1 MLEMILASEFYSII
15 CLIIPWI
22 VSIAGAIGT
31 ACVAI
36 YKVGQVINEFRNSN
50 ELKEYNKKMGE
61 YLKSHQHLEDEIH
74 DLKDTITHTYR
85 FKGGTDNDESI

>member
-31 ACVAI
+31 ACIAI

-50 ELKEYNKKMGE
+50 ELKEYNRQMNE
-61 YLKSHQHLEDEIH
+61 YMADNRRLHKELVE
-74 DLKDTITHTYR
+74 LKDAV
-85 FKGGTDNDESI
+85 KGRHQPGYTDDKEA

>member
-31 ACVAI
+31 ACIAI
-36 YKVGQVINEFRNSN
+36 YKVGQVINEFRGSN
-50 ELKEYNKKMGE
+50 ELKEYNAKMGE
-61 YLKSHQHLEDEIH
+61 YLKENKKLTKEVNE
-74 DLKDTITHTYR
+74 LKDAV
-85 FKGGTDNDESI
+85 KGIHHPGWTDTKED